1 MVIYIYIYMLFCG
14 TIRPKKLQVTDLANM
29 MSLFQVFPLLKRLCI
44 TSTAI
49 VSLLANINVI

>member
-1 MVIYIYIYMLFCG
+1 MVIYICYFVGRLGQKI
-14 TIRPKKLQVTDLANM
+14 QVTDLANM

-49 VSLLANINVI
+49 ASLLANVNVM